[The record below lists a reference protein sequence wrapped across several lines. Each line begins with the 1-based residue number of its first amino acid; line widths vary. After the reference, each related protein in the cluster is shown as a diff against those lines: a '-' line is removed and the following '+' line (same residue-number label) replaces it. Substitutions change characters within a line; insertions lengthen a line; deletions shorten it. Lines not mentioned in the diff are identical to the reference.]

1 MRSPVLAALLAAAAA
16 ATAQAQSAPPSS
28 KAQFES
34 IQKQWAAIQIQHA
47 SAERHRSLTVPE
59 AAEPAQPAV
68 ASRLSCAPVP
78 SPSLDAMIRRS
89 STRHRI
95 EPSLIEAVVRQESG
109 GFPCALSPKGA
120 MGLMQLM
127 PSTAVTLGV
136 DNPFE
141 PESNLDGGVRFLRG
155 LLDRYHGDLAL
166 ALGAYN
172 AGPRRVDE
180 FGAVPPIPETQ
191 AYVRSVLDRAGLAAT
206 SLGSLD

>member
-1 MRSPVLAALLAAAAA
+1 MRSLLLAAALAA
-16 ATAQAQSAPPSS
+16 AAIATAQPQASPPSS
-28 KAQFES
+28 TAQLES
-34 IQKQWAAIQIQHA
+34 IQKQWAAIQIQRS
-47 SAERHRSLTVPE
+47 SAERHRTLTVPE
-59 AAEPAQPAV
+59 TAAPSPPPL
-68 ASRLSCAPVP
+68 ASRLSCDPVP

-89 STRHRI
+89 SARHGI

-127 PSTAVTLGV
+127 PSTALTLGV

-141 PESNLDGGVRFLRG
+141 PESNLDGGVRFLRN
-155 LLDRYHGDLAL
+155 LLDRYQGDWAL

-180 FGAVPPIPETQ
+180 SGGVPRIPETQ
-191 AYVRSVLDRAGLAAT
+191 AYVRSVLNRAGLAAT
-206 SLGSLD
+206 SWGSLD